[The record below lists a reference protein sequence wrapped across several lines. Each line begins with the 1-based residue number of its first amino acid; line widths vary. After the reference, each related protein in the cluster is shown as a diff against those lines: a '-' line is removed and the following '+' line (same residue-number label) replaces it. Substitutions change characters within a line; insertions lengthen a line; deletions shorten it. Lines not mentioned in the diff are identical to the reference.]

1 MDLLQTLLD
10 APGVYIGTVQDFSLP
25 DDERQLSNARIVVT
39 PEPGRIVHHWRYG
52 APGAEIVERDT
63 ADVRLVGA

>member
-10 APGVYIGTVQDFSLP
+10 APGVYI
-25 DDERQLSNARIVVT
+25 IVT

-52 APGAEIVERDT
+52 APGAEIGERDT